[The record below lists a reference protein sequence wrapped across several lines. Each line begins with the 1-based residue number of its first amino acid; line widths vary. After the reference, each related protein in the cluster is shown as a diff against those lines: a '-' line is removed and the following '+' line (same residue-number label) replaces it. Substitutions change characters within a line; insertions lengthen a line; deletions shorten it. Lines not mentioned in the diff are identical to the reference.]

1 MREGTGR
8 PGLLGVSRSRSFPFV
23 YHPISLPPGACAG
36 TTCRSAQDEGHQQR
50 GAKASVSGALW
61 HALHVLAHSPR
72 VTARVCAGLTH
83 MLVCHAADTSG
94 KSSTE
99 ALAAAKVSRRLGGG
113 QEGWRGG
120 WGGSARVGHAIDDG
134 AGRSSFRGDRN
145 PLASSSECAHARC
158 NAMPCALFVLS
169 TNEYKIV
176 RMFVCPVVEKFCAY
190 AYDLKGCIDRA
201 HASCRKINLEHIK
214 RCSWTRITTAHR

>member
-50 GAKASVSGALW
+50 GAKASVTGALW

-145 PLASSSECAHARC
+145 PLTSSSERAHERC
-158 NAMPCALFVLS
+158 NAMPCPRFVLD
-169 TNEYKIV
+169 TNEYKFA
-176 RMFVCPVVEKFCAY
+176 RMFVCPVVEKFCATHM
-190 AYDLKGCIDRA
+190 I
-201 HASCRKINLEHIK
+201 
-214 RCSWTRITTAHR
+214 

>member
-36 TTCRSAQDEGHQQR
+36 TTSRSAQDEGHQQR
-50 GAKASVSGALW
+50 GAQVSVTGALW
-61 HALHVLAHSPR
+61 HAPHVLAHSPR
-72 VTARVCAGLTH
+72 VTARVCAVLTH

-99 ALAAAKVSRRLGGG
+99 ALAAAKVSRRPGGV

-134 AGRSSFRGDRN
+134 ARRSSSRGGRN
-145 PLASSSECAHARC
+145 PFASVSERAPERC
-158 NAMPCALFVLS
+158 TAMPCPRFVS
-169 TNEYKIV
+169 DTNGYKFV
-176 RMFVCPVVEKFCAY
+176 QMFVCPVVEKFCAY
-190 AYDLKGCIDRA
+190 AYDLKGCIDKA
-201 HASCRKINLEHIK
+201 NASCRKINLEHIK
-214 RCSWTRITTAHR
+214 RCSWTRIITRIE